1 MKYVRGTAAGKAR
14 VKAMAWLHTVVSTSS
29 SLCCLAVSQLG
40 VRVNCRLCSNV
51 HRLSYLPP
59 ARNARGKCNGSRT
72 QDGLEQNACEIQSA
86 DTAGR
91 TYRRTRRESVDKQQ
105 RAGRE
110 PRLAGNARGRRC
122 RPSAGEAAKDV
133 RTRARIRRNS
143 RTLRV
148 FLYAMRAALSGEG
161 RRKRALPHFTW

>member
-1 MKYVRGTAAGKAR
+1 VRGTAAGKAR

-72 QDGLEQNACEIQSA
+72 QDELEQNACEIQSA
-86 DTAGR
+86 DTVGR
-91 TYRRTRRESVDKQQ
+91 TYRRTRRESAGRQQ
-105 RAGRE
+105 RAEGSD
-110 PRLAGNARGRRC
+110 GRRVILY
-122 RPSAGEAAKDV
+122 GEKV
-133 RTRARIRRNS
+133 RGPRTRRPKTADGWHLS
-143 RTLRV
+143 DMEELRKQKGW
-148 FLYAMRAALSGEG
+148 LTTS
-161 RRKRALPHFTW
+161 